1 MAVGCGVETR
11 TRKAWG
17 MNPAVSLTFTPRR
30 FHCLYYIILSTVCQ
44 IEHKLIPGTCRD
56 KRPVTPISY
65 SSRAKFVLPY
75 INIITIVFHSLMVK
89 IFSTNKTYVAI
100 CFWEETVY
108 IFIGVCLSYIEF
120 SI

>member
-44 IEHKLIPGTCRD
+44 IEYKLIPGTCRD
-56 KRPVTPISY
+56 KQPIP
-65 SSRAKFVLPY
+65 L
-75 INIITIVFHSLMVK
+75 VFHSKRAKLFFSNIDITNILIHFLIVK
-89 IFSTNKTYVAI
+89 AFSTNKVYVAI